1 MATTT
6 DDEALLLR
14 SSRLTIHRQLNPNY
28 CGAGGTLTA
37 VADQLGLGSYHPSCP
52 AHPVPVSVSGAYHQ
66 NKSHSSSKSDGDL
79 ESDEEKSWDR
89 REGGNVVAK
98 RNARERTRVHTVNQV
113 SPIFFAAPK
122 SGVHIAQCESARFRR
137 KHPEFDSQQSPEHFC
152 FAYSPL
158 QPPTI

>member
-113 SPIFFAAPK
+113 SPIFFCGSEGRCPY
-122 SGVHIAQCESARFRR
+122 SAVR
-137 KHPEFDSQQSPEHFC
+137 KRAFQKKTS
-152 FAYSPL
+152 
-158 QPPTI
+158 